1 MKIGCLWGA
10 NHDHLDT
17 GCFQIYDSEI
27 LASDSGVYD
36 SYGTLHRRR
45 YTIHTVA
52 HNCILVD
59 GRGTRFPRG
68 KKEPDALDCW
78 LSEYGMAEVIS
89 HREDG
94 DIYEIEGDLSEAYA
108 ETCTSVIRK
117 MRFEPDFGERGTL
130 TVCDR
135 VEPRDENSTVTF
147 VLHCQSEPE
156 INGNLVIIKGKNREL
171 HCRVKSPDDVKI
183 EVIGGDGHRFENDG
197 IDYLP
202 KVDTS
207 EAGWGRVLIS
217 SVGKTEFH
225 IEAEIR
231 RKEQK

>member
-1 MKIGCLWGA
+1 
-10 NHDHLDT
+10 
-17 GCFQIYDSEI
+17 
-27 LASDSGVYD
+27 
-36 SYGTLHRRR
+36 
-45 YTIHTVA
+45 
-52 HNCILVD
+52 
-59 GRGTRFPRG
+59 
-68 KKEPDALDCW
+68 
-78 LSEYGMAEVIS
+78 MAKVIS

-117 MRFEPDFGERGTL
+117 MRFEPDLGERGTL

-207 EAGWGRVLIS
+207 EAGWGRVMIS
-217 SVGKTEFH
+217 SVGRTEFH